1 MLVGLEHDDL
11 VNELKAEAPHL
22 IGISTGGKRS
32 LPALLRLIVA
42 LQIATGPAKILV
54 CGQVDDDDFHYV
66 GVSGADEVA
75 TDLATAAA
83 GIDRL
88 IGRGAAG

>member
-83 GIDRL
+83 EMDRL
-88 IGRGAAG
+88 IGRGAAA